1 MRRGLLPRFYHNGRR
16 CHAGQT
22 KPAYLLD
29 KPTGQARVRFPKRE
43 IDLSKYE
50 SPESRDRYEE
60 VLAERFAENDGES
73 LTLTIV
79 DKTLLQLSPV
89 LQALIQL
96 QLLSGARPGE
106 ITKLRPCDVSLG
118 VDGAWC

>member
-1 MRRGLLPRFYHNGRR
+1 M
-16 CHAGQT
+16 
-22 KPAYLLD
+22 
-29 KPTGQARVRFPKRE
+29 RFPKRE